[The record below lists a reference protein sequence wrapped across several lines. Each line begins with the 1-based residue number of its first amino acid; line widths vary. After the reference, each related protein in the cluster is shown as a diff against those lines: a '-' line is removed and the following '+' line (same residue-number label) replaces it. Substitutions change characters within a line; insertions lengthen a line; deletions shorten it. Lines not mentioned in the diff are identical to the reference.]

1 MNEIIQNEI
10 RHAFRSIVRRPAF
23 SLGIILTLALV
34 IGASTALFSAIYGIM
49 LRRLPF
55 PDPNQLVFISES
67 NHATGTMHLGV
78 TMGAFPIIAS
88 STQSFESVAACGLM
102 SRGTTSDDKMYSG
115 HLWGTQ
121 ESVESAACSSQVFST
136 LGASALIGRT
146 FPVERETDGANDPH
160 FVLLNYRF
168 WRSHFGGDPNVVG
181 KTLSLNWFGER
192 EDCTIVG
199 VMPENFEFP
208 YPFSSQKVDYW
219 VRLFHPPKFVP
230 GNNLGVIARM
240 KPGVKIGQARA
251 ELASLGTRLRAEYS
265 KYFGNEYLDIE
276 PLQSEL
282 VRDVRTII
290 WALLAALGS
299 VLLVGCSNIGC
310 LLLVHANR
318 RQKEMAVRAALGAS
332 RFALIRQMSLE
343 TLLLAVLGGALGLGL
358 AAVSVRL
365 IIFLLPASIYV
376 PRLATVALD
385 TRVLAVSAG
394 ISAMVALA
402 FGILPALKYS
412 KANLTEELKTSD
424 MNPTQNVLFR
434 RSGSVLIVFE
444 VGLAL
449 VLATST
455 LMLTKSVRRF
465 LATNAEYQPEHFLS
479 LQIGFTNAYLNRT
492 PNFDELA
499 PVLYSQFR
507 QKVEA
512 MPGVRSVTFL
522 DGFPMLSVH
531 EDFNKVK
538 ETGGEGPI
546 SEEFQ
551 PCGVHTVDASYIDW
565 ARFEI
570 VRGRWLSDSDGP
582 KNLPVAVINSAMEH
596 LYFPKADAIGARIEP
611 FYRKT
616 DKEQLYTV
624 VGVIREP
631 KRFGT
636 GLDAAPAIFLS
647 MQQSEGGP
655 HSVLIR
661 TFGNPSALINAVREA
676 ALAIVPGEMMV
687 GYIRTGE
694 DTLSESTAR
703 TRFLSMLLSALSGL
717 ALLLTL
723 VGTYAL
729 VSYDTTRRTREIGI
743 RMALGATAGRVKQ
756 MVVLGTTYPIVAGV
770 FLGSIAAYGFAKTL
784 SSLLYGVSP
793 ADFGSFGIAAL
804 AILIVAAAASYIPA
818 RRAARIDPLEALR
831 HE

>member
-1 MNEIIQNEI
+1 MNKIIQNEI
-10 RHAFRSIVRRPAF
+10 RQAFRSIVRRPAF

-78 TMGAFPIIAS
+78 TVGAFPIIAS
-88 STQSFESVAACGLM
+88 ATQSFESVAACGLM
-102 SRGTTSDDKMYSG
+102 SRVTTADDKMFSG

-146 FPVERETDGANDPH
+146 FPVEEETNGANDPH

-181 KTLSLNWFGER
+181 KALSLNWFGER
-192 EDCTIVG
+192 EDFTIIG
-199 VMPENFEFP
+199 VMPEYFEFP
-208 YPFSSQKVDYW
+208 YPFSSQKVDFW
-219 VRLFHPPKFVP
+219 VRLFHSPRFLP
-230 GNNLGVIARM
+230 GNNLAVIARM

-251 ELASLGTRLRAEYS
+251 ELASLATRLRAEYS

-282 VRDVRTII
+282 LRDVRTII
-290 WALLAALGS
+290 WVLLAALGS

-310 LLLVHANR
+310 LLLVHAGR

-332 RFALIRQMSLE
+332 RFALIRQMSSE
-343 TLLLAVLGGALGLGL
+343 TLLLAVAGGALGLGL
-358 AAVSVRL
+358 AAAGVRF

-376 PRLATVALD
+376 PRLDSVALD
-385 TRVLAVSAG
+385 TRILAVSAG

-402 FGILPALKYS
+402 FGILPALKFA
-412 KANLTEELKTSD
+412 KPNITEELKTSE
-424 MNPTQNVLFR
+424 MNPRQSVLFR
-434 RSGSVLIVFE
+434 RSGSVLIMFE
-444 VGLAL
+444 VALAL
-449 VLATST
+449 ALATST

-479 LQIGFTNAYLNRT
+479 LQFGFTNAYLSRT

-499 PVLYSQFR
+499 PVLFSQFR
-507 QKVEA
+507 QKVAA

-522 DGFPMLSVH
+522 EGFPMHSSG
-531 EDFNKVK
+531 ENDNKVK

-546 SEEFQ
+546 SESFQ
-551 PCGVHTVDASYIDW
+551 PCGVNAVDASYIDW
-565 ARFEI
+565 ARFDI

-582 KNLPVAVINSAMEH
+582 KSLRVAVINSAMER

-611 FYRKT
+611 FYRNT
-616 DKEQLYTV
+616 DKVELYTV
-624 VGVIREP
+624 VGVVQEP

-636 GLDAAPAIFLS
+636 VLDAAPAIFLS
-647 MQQSEGGP
+647 MQQSP
-655 HSVLIR
+655 DYRSVLIR
-661 TFGNPSALINAVREA
+661 TFGNPSALSNAVRDA

-687 GYIRTGE
+687 GSIRTGE
-694 DTLSESTAR
+694 DTLSEFTAR
-703 TRFLSMLLSALSGL
+703 TRFLSMLLSAFSGL

-729 VSYDTTRRTREIGI
+729 VSYDTARRTREVGI
-743 RMALGATAGRVKQ
+743 RMALGATTGRVKR

-770 FLGSIAAYGFAKTL
+770 FLGAIAAYGFAKTL

-793 ADFGSFGIAAL
+793 ADFGSFGIGAL

-818 RRAARIDPLEALR
+818 RRAARIDPLQALR

>member
-1 MNEIIQNEI
+1 MNKTIQNEI
-10 RHAFRSIVRRPAF
+10 RQAFRSIVRRPAF
-23 SLGIILTLALV
+23 SLGIVLTLALV

-55 PDPNQLVFISES
+55 RDPSQLVFISES
-67 NHATGTMHLGV
+67 NHATGTMNLMV
-78 TMGAFPIIAS
+78 TVGAFPIIAS
-88 STQSFESVAACGLM
+88 ATQSFDNVAACGLM
-102 SRGTTSDDKMYSG
+102 TRAPNADDKMYSG
-115 HLWGTQ
+115 YLWGTQ
-121 ESVESAACSSQVFST
+121 ESFTSAACSSQVFST
-136 LGASALIGRT
+136 LGASVLIGRT
-146 FPVERETDGANDPH
+146 FPVEEETYGTNAPH
-160 FVLLNYRF
+160 FAVLNYRF

-181 KTLSLNWFGER
+181 KTLSLNDFGER
-192 EDCTIVG
+192 EDYTIVG

-208 YPFSSQKVDYW
+208 YPFSSQKVDFW
-219 VRLFHPPKFVP
+219 VRLFHPTRFLP
-230 GNNLGVIARM
+230 GNNLAVIARM

-251 ELASLGTRLRAEYS
+251 ELALLGNRLRAEYS
-265 KYFGNEYLDIE
+265 KYFANEYLDIE
-276 PLQSEL
+276 PLQTEL
-282 VRDVRTII
+282 VRDVRTIV
-290 WALLAALGS
+290 WVLLAALGS

-310 LLLVHANR
+310 LLLVHASR

-332 RFALIRQMSLE
+332 RLALVRQVSSE
-343 TLLLAVLGGALGLGL
+343 TLLLAVVGGALGLGL
-358 AAVSVRL
+358 AAAGVRF
-365 IIFLLPASIYV
+365 IIFLLPTSIYV
-376 PRLATVALD
+376 PRLDSVALN
-385 TRVLAVSAG
+385 TRILAVSAG
-394 ISAMVALA
+394 LSALVALA
-402 FGILPALKYS
+402 FGILPALKFA
-412 KANLTEELKTSD
+412 KPNITEELKSSD
-424 MNPTQNVLFR
+424 MNPRQSVLFR
-434 RSGSVLIVFE
+434 RSGSVLIIFE
-444 VGLAL
+444 VALAL

-479 LQIGFTNAYLNRT
+479 LQFGFTSAYLNRT
-492 PNFDELA
+492 PNFDELK
-499 PVLYSQFR
+499 PVLISQFR
-507 QKVEA
+507 QKVAA

-522 DGFPMLSVH
+522 DAFPMLSVH

-551 PCGVHTVDASYIDW
+551 PCGVHAVDASYIDW

-570 VRGRWLSDSDGP
+570 VRGRWLSDLDEP
-582 KNLPVAVINSAMEH
+582 KTLPVAVINSAMER

-611 FYRKT
+611 LWRET
-616 DKEQLYTV
+616 DKAQLYTV

-636 GLDAAPAIFLS
+636 GLDAAPSIFLS
-647 MQQSEGGP
+647 IQQSPGYRF
-655 HSVLIR
+655 VLIR
-661 TFGNPSALINAVREA
+661 TFGNPSALSNAVRDA
-676 ALAIVPGEMMV
+676 ALAMAPGEMMV
-687 GYIRTGE
+687 GSIRTGE
-694 DTLSESTAR
+694 DALSESTAR
-703 TRFLSMLLSALSGL
+703 ARFLSMLLSAFAGL

-729 VSYDTTRRTREIGI
+729 VSYDTARRTREVGI
-743 RMALGATAGRVKQ
+743 RMALGATAGRVKR

-770 FLGSIAAYGFAKTL
+770 FLGAIAAYGFAKTL

-793 ADFGSFGIAAL
+793 ADFGSFGIGAL

>member
-1 MNEIIQNEI
+1 M
-10 RHAFRSIVRRPAF
+10 RRPAF
-23 SLGIILTLALV
+23 SIGIILTLALV
-34 IGASTALFSAIYGIM
+34 IGASTGIFSAIYGIM
-49 LRRLPF
+49 LRRLPYQ
-55 PDPNQLVFISES
+55 DPNRLVFISES

-88 STQSFESVAACGLM
+88 ATQSFDSVAACGLM
-102 SRGTTSDDKMYSG
+102 PRGKNADYKMFSG

-121 ESVESAACSSQVFST
+121 ESVTTAACSSQVFRT
-136 LGASALIGRT
+136 LGASALMGRT
-146 FPVERETDGANDPH
+146 FPVEAATDRPTGPTE
-160 FVLLNYRF
+160 VLLNYRF

-181 KTLSLNWFGER
+181 KTLSLDDFGER
-192 EDCTIVG
+192 EDLTIIG
-199 VMPENFEFP
+199 VMPENFEYP
-208 YPFSSQKVDYW
+208 YPFTSEKLDCW
-219 VRLFHPPKFVP
+219 VRLYHPTKFIP
-230 GNNLGVIARM
+230 GNILAVIARL
-240 KPGVKIGQARA
+240 KPGIKIGQAQA
-251 ELASLGTRLRAEYS
+251 ELASLGTRLRSEYS
-265 KYFGNEYLDIE
+265 KYFANEYLDIE

-282 VRDVRTII
+282 VRDVNAII

-310 LLLVHANR
+310 LLLVHAGR

-332 RFALIRQMSLE
+332 RFALIRQVSSE
-343 TLLLAVLGGALGLGL
+343 TLLLAVVGGALGLGL
-358 AAVSVRL
+358 AAVGVRF

-376 PRLATVALD
+376 PRLDTVALD
-385 TRVLAVSAG
+385 TRILAVSAG
-394 ISAMVALA
+394 VSALVALA

-412 KANLTEELKTSD
+412 KANITEELKTSD
-424 MNPTQNVLFR
+424 MNPRQSVLFR

-444 VGLAL
+444 VSLAL

-465 LATNAEYQPEHFLS
+465 LATNAEFQPEHFLS
-479 LQIGFTNAYLNRT
+479 LQIDFTNSYVRRT
-492 PNFDELA
+492 PNLDDLEPLLF
-499 PVLYSQFR
+499 SQFR

-522 DGFPMLSVH
+522 DSFPMLSPH
-531 EDFNKVK
+531 EDYNKVK

-551 PCGVHTVDASYIDW
+551 PCGVHMVDASFIDW

-582 KNLPVAVINSAMEH
+582 KDLPVAVINSAMER

-611 FYRKT
+611 LWRPT
-616 DKEQLYTV
+616 DKVQLYTV
-624 VGVIREP
+624 VGVIQEP

-636 GLDAAPAIFLS
+636 GLDAVPAIFLS
-647 MQQSEGGP
+647 MQQTREYRFA
-655 HSVLIR
+655 LIR
-661 TFGNPSALINAVREA
+661 TFGNPSALSSAVREA

-687 GYIRTGE
+687 GGLSTGE
-694 DTLSESTAR
+694 NTLSEATAR
-703 TRFLSMLLSALSGL
+703 ARFLSMLLSAFSGL

-729 VSYDTTRRTREIGI
+729 VSYDTARRTREVGI
-743 RMALGATAGRVKQ
+743 RMALGATAGRVER
-756 MVVLGTTYPIVAGV
+756 MVVLGTAYPIVAGV
-770 FLGSIAAYGFAKTL
+770 ALGAVATYGFARTL

-793 ADFGSFGIAAL
+793 ADLGSFGLGAI
-804 AILIVAAAASYIPA
+804 AILIVAAIASYIPA
-818 RRAARIDPLEALR
+818 RRASRIDPLEALR

>member
-1 MNEIIQNEI
+1 LNQALQSEI
-10 RHAFRSIVRRPAF
+10 RYSFRSVMRRPAF
-23 SLGIILTLALV
+23 SIGIILTLALV
-34 IGASTALFSAIYGIM
+34 IGASTGIFSAIYGIM
-49 LRRLPF
+49 LRRLPYQN
-55 PDPNQLVFISES
+55 PNRLVFISES

-88 STQSFESVAACGLM
+88 ASQSFDSVAACGLM
-102 SRGTTSDDKMYSG
+102 PRGKNADYKMFSG

-121 ESVESAACSSQVFST
+121 ESVTTAACSSQVFRT
-136 LGASALIGRT
+136 LGVSALIGRA
-146 FPVERETDGANDPH
+146 FPVEAATDRPTGPTE
-160 FVLLNYRF
+160 VVLNYRF

-181 KTLSLNWFGER
+181 KTLSLDDFGER
-192 EDCTIVG
+192 EDLTIIG
-199 VMPENFEFP
+199 VMPENFEYP
-208 YPFSSQKVDYW
+208 YPFTSEKLDCW
-219 VRLFHPPKFVP
+219 VRLYHPTKFIP
-230 GNNLGVIARM
+230 GNILAVIARLR
-240 KPGVKIGQARA
+240 PGVKIGQAQA

-265 KYFGNEYLDIE
+265 KYFANEYLDIE

-282 VRDVRTII
+282 VRDVRTIV

-310 LLLVHANR
+310 LLLVHAGR

-332 RFALIRQMSLE
+332 RFALIRQMSSE
-343 TLLLAVLGGALGLGL
+343 TLLLAVIGGALGLGL
-358 AAVSVRL
+358 AAFGVRL

-376 PRLATVALD
+376 PRLDTVVLD
-385 TRVLAVSAG
+385 TRILAVSAG
-394 ISAMVALA
+394 VSALVALA

-412 KANLTEELKTSD
+412 KANITEELKTSD
-424 MNPTQNVLFR
+424 MNPGRSVLFR

-444 VGLAL
+444 VSLAL

-465 LATNAEYQPEHFLS
+465 LATNAEFQPEHFLS
-479 LQIGFTNAYLNRT
+479 LEITFTNAYLRRT

-499 PVLYSQFR
+499 PVFYSQFR

-522 DGFPMLSVH
+522 DGFPMLSPH

-546 SEEFQ
+546 SEAFQ
-551 PCGVHTVDASYIDW
+551 PCGVHTVDASYIEW

-582 KNLPVAVINSAMEH
+582 KDLPVAVINSAMER
-596 LYFPKADAIGARIEP
+596 LYFPRADALGARIEP
-611 FYRKT
+611 FWRET
-616 DKEQLYTV
+616 DKAQLYTV
-624 VGVIREP
+624 VGVIQEP

-636 GLDAAPAIFLS
+636 GLDADPAIFLS
-647 MQQSEGGP
+647 MQQSETSH

-661 TFGNPSALINAVREA
+661 TFGNPSALSNAVRDA
-676 ALAIVPGEMMV
+676 ALAIVPGEMLV
-687 GYIRTGE
+687 GRLRTGE

-703 TRFLSMLLSALSGL
+703 ARFLGMLLSAFSGL
-717 ALLLTL
+717 ALVLTL

-729 VSYDTTRRTREIGI
+729 VSYDTARRTREVGI
-743 RMALGATAGRVKQ
+743 RMALGATAGRVER

-770 FLGSIAAYGFAKTL
+770 ALGAVATYGFARTL

-793 ADFGSFGIAAL
+793 ADLGSFGLGAI
-804 AILIVAAAASYIPA
+804 AILIVAAIASYIPA
-818 RRAARIDPLEALR
+818 RRASRIDPLEALR